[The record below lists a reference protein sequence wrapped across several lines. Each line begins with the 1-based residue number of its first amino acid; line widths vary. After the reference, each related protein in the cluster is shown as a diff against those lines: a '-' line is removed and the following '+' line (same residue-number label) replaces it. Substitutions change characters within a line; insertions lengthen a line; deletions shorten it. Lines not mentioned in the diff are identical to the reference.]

1 MATTTSTKTTEAALP
16 KRDPKTGRF
25 EKTAA
30 KAAAKPA
37 TTSKP
42 AAAKSKKG

>member
-1 MATTTSTKTTEAALP
+1 MATTTSTKTTEALP